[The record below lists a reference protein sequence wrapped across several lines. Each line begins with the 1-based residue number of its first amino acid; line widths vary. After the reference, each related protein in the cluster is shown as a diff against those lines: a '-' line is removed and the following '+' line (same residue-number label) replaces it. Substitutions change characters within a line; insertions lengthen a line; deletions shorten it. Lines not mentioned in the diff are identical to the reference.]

1 MNLLTW
7 SPEAQ
12 RDIEGIRAYI
22 AEDSAR
28 YADWVVRRIM
38 ATAERLAAFP
48 ESGRV
53 VPERNDPMIREVIV
67 DPYRVV
73 YRFRGEAV
81 EIITVFRGSRS
92 FPTDLQ

>member
-1 MNLLTW
+1 
-7 SPEAQ
+7 
-12 RDIEGIRAYI
+12 
-22 AEDSAR
+22 
-28 YADWVVRRIM
+28 
-38 ATAERLAAFP
+38 
-48 ESGRV
+48 
-53 VPERNDPMIREVIV
+53 MIREVIV